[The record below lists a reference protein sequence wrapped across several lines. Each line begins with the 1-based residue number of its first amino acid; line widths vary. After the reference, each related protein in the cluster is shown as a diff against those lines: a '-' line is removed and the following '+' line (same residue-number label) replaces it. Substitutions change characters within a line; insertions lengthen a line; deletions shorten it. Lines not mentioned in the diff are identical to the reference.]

1 MANKGGIIGGIITL
15 VIGGTVFSV
24 SQADIAKNFSKDTG
38 MSQQQAEQYVENIS
52 EDDLVAYDEVGSEFI
67 SSGQNTL
74 DAASKIDC
82 VNYSYEWET
91 ATLSCE
97 KAKSQLKR
105 SGDNEI
111 ALGKAYKVLDT
122 DSASTADISSV
133 ITLID
138 KVNADLKLEIINTI
152 FDYQTIDETRKT
164 NSYNKA
170 LLQAALD
177 STIKK

>member
-15 VIGGTVFSV
+15 VIGGAVYSV
-24 SQADIAKNFSKDTG
+24 SQTDVAKNFSKDTG

-52 EDDLVAYDEVGSEFI
+52 EDDLVSFEEVGLSYISDGQDTLNAISE
-67 SSGQNTL
+67 
-74 DAASKIDC
+74 IDC

-97 KAKSQLKR
+97 KAKSQLKI
-105 SGDNEI
+105 SGGDEI
-111 ALGKAYKVLDT
+111 KLGKAYKILDT
-122 DSASTADISSV
+122 DSASTADIYSV

-138 KVNADLKLEIINTI
+138 KVNEDLKLEIINKI
-152 FDYQTIDETRKT
+152 FDYQTIDEIRKT

-170 LLQAALD
+170 LLQTALD
-177 STIKK
+177 SK